1 MSFPGRPLAIFLLA
15 FNLVACAPLGGPSGP
30 GERPDMPPGQDAE
43 DGAMPMA
50 DPFQEKLARLAAAL
64 ALTPAQQPLW
74 DDYQETLGALLADQ
88 ARGSAQRASQSAV
101 QQIAGKLDVVR
112 NRLSAMEEIQDAAT
126 RLYQTLD
133 PRQREVADRMLAA
146 SVPSLDAGCAAPGTR
161 RARGGRPMGGGGPG
175 RGNGGPG
182 QGGGPMW

>member
-1 MSFPGRPLAIFLLA
+1 MSFPGRRLAIFLLA
-15 FNLVACAPLGGPSGP
+15 FNLAACAPLGGPSGP
-30 GERPDMPPGQDAE
+30 GARPEMPPGHDAE
-43 DGAMPMA
+43 DGAMPMT
-50 DPFQEKLARLAAAL
+50 DPLQDKLARLAAAL

-74 DDYQETLGALLADQ
+74 DDYLETLGALLADQ
-88 ARGSAQRASQSAV
+88 ARGNAQRASQSAV

-112 NRLSAMEEIQDAAT
+112 NRLSAMEEIQDAAAG
-126 RLYQTLD
+126 LYQALD

-146 SVPSLDAGCAAPGTR
+146 TIPSLDAGCATPGGG